1 MGRKEGKAAL
11 GQLGEDLA
19 CAWLEQN
26 GHTVL
31 ARNWRSGHLEIDII
45 SKAADGLHFA
55 EVKSRTAPVSA
66 DPEDNVGPAK
76 RKKIT
81 SAALRFLSGLG
92 EDLEVWFDIV
102 SVVFDGASVEIE
114 HYPGAWLPIYV

>member
-1 MGRKEGKAAL
+1 MGTQRGKAAL
-11 GQLGEDLA
+11 GRLGEELA
-19 CAWLEQN
+19 CRYLEQH
-26 GHTVL
+26 GHRVL

-45 SKAADGLHFA
+45 SRAADGLHFA

-66 DPEDNVGPAK
+66 DPQDNVGPAK

-81 SAALRFLSGLG
+81 AAARRFLSGLG

>member
-66 DPEDNVGPAK
+66 DPEENVGPAK
-76 RKKIT
+76 QKRIT
-81 SAALRFLSGLG
+81 AAALRFLNGLG
-92 EDLEVWFDIV
+92 EDLEVSFDVI
-102 SVVFDGASVEIE
+102 SVVFDGGTADIE
-114 HYPGAWLPIYV
+114 YYPGAWLPLFV